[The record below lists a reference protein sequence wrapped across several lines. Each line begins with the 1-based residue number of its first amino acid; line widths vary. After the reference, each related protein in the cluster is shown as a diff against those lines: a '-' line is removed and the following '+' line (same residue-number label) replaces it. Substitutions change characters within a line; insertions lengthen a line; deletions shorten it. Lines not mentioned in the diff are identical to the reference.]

1 MNILGFVGAA
11 NNPTHR
17 ASIEADIK
25 HGLLG
30 SHAEALADVPTEVG
44 QQRRRGSIWSTSSSS
59 EGDGTSRRSKIFQN
73 VKNMFTSK
81 SSTEEIPEEKA

>member
-1 MNILGFVGAA
+1 M
-11 NNPTHR
+11 
-17 ASIEADIK
+17 
-25 HGLLG
+25 
-30 SHAEALADVPTEVG
+30 PTEVG
-44 QQRRRGSIWSTSSSS
+44 QQRRRSSIWSTSSSS